1 MKEAPILRRHS
12 DVARLL
18 SEAADRG
25 DNLAHLPA
33 GEYFPDEVPGDTVAE
48 CRDSMARMRA
58 AREHDWVSE
67 WWSGNRK
74 LWGRLQQV
82 RKGTRVLCPCC
93 GGHRA
98 PCPLCGGD
106 RFLDRDDAIGH
117 LEMEMEMA
125 HK

>member
-1 MKEAPILRRHS
+1 MEA
-12 DVARLL
+12 
-18 SEAADRG
+18 
-25 DNLAHLPA
+25 
-33 GEYFPDEVPGDTVAE
+33 EV
-48 CRDSMARMRA
+48 S
-58 AREHDWVSE
+58 DWVYK
-67 WWSGNRK
+67 WWKRNRVQ
-74 LWGRLQQV
+74 WCRLQQV
-82 RKGTRVLCPCC
+82 RKGTRVHCPCC